1 MILKTALFL
10 SLVTSA
16 FADPVTISGTVHSHA
31 GKPIKKAAV
40 TLRNMKDEILME
52 ETTSRKGKFFFKKVE
67 PKFYFLVIEHEDD
80 GTKRIKINPRKTRN
94 RDLVLRLE
102 LTGEDEPVQCYLFS
116 NNKPTDVDPI
126 LKVKGLNAK
135 PSAEHI
141 IITWMD
147 IKQAK
152 SFILFE
158 NDIEIYRGEKT
169 RFEKDVSPGKEFCYS
184 VKALGGFGLQGERSD
199 LFCTRVPT
207 AIPRDI
213 QIDVSTN
220 TLSLNWTPVKG
231 ALSYLVYRNDEKIK
245 NTDVTSYTDSELE
258 FGTEYFY
265 KITALDAL
273 DLESHPSVEVKG
285 TTREFVAPPILSSM
299 KNDTRIMLIWNE
311 VKVAKSYNIYRG
323 DKLLTF
329 IQSNS
334 FSDAMPP
341 GEKYCYEITSID
353 RYGVES
359 ERSNTHCAKVPIK
372 APTGIAADGDVASM
386 HLNWNKVPGAVYYK
400 VYEKVDQD
408 SLLFIEKVKSTQLTI
423 RNLDYGADKCYQISA
438 LDQEGEES
446 DLSSSACNVVL
457 DPPHFT
463 IQKMNLFEPSGNRVI
478 DAQET
483 GSLQFAVF
491 NDGQSPAHQVNI
503 SVVSKQPNQNLVIG
517 EDVVIDTLNAG
528 RIEFVEISLAG
539 LLKVETGEHEFELQ
553 ISSIDR
559 IALDEP
565 YLFKVETKSVIPPK
579 LIVADFAISN
589 DFGTHYIPKNEIVN
603 LTIRIQN
610 VGEGGTESVDVKI
623 KENRSFTTPD
633 FTGNVSLPAFSPG
646 DYMDIEIPILSSQDN
661 FSADIELTDYLD
673 RTVSQ
678 RLNLEV
684 MRHNRT
690 PMELTTQPLGTE
702 DVEHYPDAL
711 GEIDVDRRIPLGRKN
726 PNAMAIILATE
737 RYDDRN
743 YSPLDYAGRDGDV
756 VRQYFIHAFG
766 LSDFQLLPA
775 KTWQMEGGPSGND
788 LRNIFDPHQGD
799 LRKRIITAEKYSGVD
814 EMDIFLYY
822 RGYGEWI
829 KGKPLLIPKDAK
841 ITRHV
846 TKYPL
851 EQLVSNLS
859 LLSVLG
865 NIRTITI
872 FLDITYINPKKSA
885 GSIWDFPDLPDKIC
899 ILSAASNGETSQV
912 YKEKKH
918 SIFTYA
924 LLKGLAGGADD
935 GDNVIELGELTEYIY
950 KAVPEY
956 ARTVSNASRQNPS
969 FNGMDLK
976 RIILDLR

>member
-1 MILKTALFL
+1 
-10 SLVTSA
+10 
-16 FADPVTISGTVHSHA
+16 
-31 GKPIKKAAV
+31 
-40 TLRNMKDEILME
+40 ME

-67 PKFYFLVIEHEDD
+67 PKFYFLVIEHKDD

-102 LTGEDEPVQCYLFS
+102 LTGEDEPIQCYLFS

-126 LKVKGLNAK
+126 LKVKGLNAQ

-158 NDIEIYRGEKT
+158 NDIEIYRGERT
-169 RFEKDVSPGKEFCYS
+169 LFEKDVSPGKEFCYS

-323 DKLLTF
+323 DELLTF

-359 ERSNTHCAKVPIK
+359 ERSNTHCAKVPIN
-372 APTGIAADGDVASM
+372 APTGITADGDVASM

-553 ISSIDR
+553 ILSIDR
-559 IALDEP
+559 MTLDEP

-623 KENRSFTTPD
+623 KENRSFTTPE

-684 MRHNRT
+684 MRHYRS

-756 VRQYFIHAFG
+756 VRRYFNHAFG

-788 LRNIFDPHQGD
+788 LRNIFDPHQGE

-865 NIRTITI
+865 NIRTITL

-885 GSIWDFPDLPDKIC
+885 GSTWDFPYLPDKIC